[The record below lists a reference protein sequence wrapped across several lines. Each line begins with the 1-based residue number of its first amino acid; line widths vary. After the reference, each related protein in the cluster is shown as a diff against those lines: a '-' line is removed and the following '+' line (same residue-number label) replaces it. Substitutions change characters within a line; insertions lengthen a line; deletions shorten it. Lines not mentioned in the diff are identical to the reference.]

1 MQIPKVRKIESYS
14 YPPPP
19 LPSNMKPKLNTLLE
33 QYDLT
38 SSTQPP
44 KPPSGMLKEIFTT
57 SKEKN
62 LLKEKGE
69 EISVDVIYESDFWTF
84 E

>member
-14 YPPPP
+14 
-19 LPSNMKPKLNTLLE
+19 LKPKLNTLLE

-44 KPPSGMLKEIFTT
+44 KPPSGTLKEIFTT
-57 SKEKN
+57 SKEKH
-62 LLKEKGE
+62 
-69 EISVDVIYESDFWTF
+69 Y
-84 E
+84 